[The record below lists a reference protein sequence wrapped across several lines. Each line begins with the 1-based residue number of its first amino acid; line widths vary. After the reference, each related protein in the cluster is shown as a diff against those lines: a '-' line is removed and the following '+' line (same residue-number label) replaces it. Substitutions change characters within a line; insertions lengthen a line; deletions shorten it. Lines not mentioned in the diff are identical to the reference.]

1 MTNNLRNLENIYMI
15 SNDRGLISS
24 FKHDR
29 TIYCDSVIYNYQFI
43 RHNLNHDF
51 NYFKELYVK
60 KIDSDIVS
68 DDCNPNILD
77 IDSCFTDALHK
88 HTFDN
93 DFFNQEFLANYRD
106 VLLKHRK
113 SKVNKLFQFSQRNR
127 IKNSRHII
135 FANANL
141 NIELPNDIM
150 SVLNAIKYEML
161 HSYKDTTLISIYIQ
175 KLVTLLR
182 YNHNNTFS
190 TITRLTGVTKSQ
202 YKNAIRN
209 HKNGKLDNMFNDNR
223 GIYRK
228 TLIKRTPEIVAET
241 LKYIE
246 TVKQINI
253 KNVINHINSKSADNN
268 FSYST
273 IKRILKLNLKASY
286 RTLSM
291 ISQSKN
297 TEKVKIYTKYFAKL
311 LIKEFNSNSIIISV
325 DETSFA
331 TTTNK
336 VKQWTIESSTINFSK
351 IKPKT
356 HKSYT
361 LLMAIS
367 TFKVEGYYLIEGSSN
382 QIFFANFFRT

>member
-291 ISQSKN
+291 VSQSKN

-361 LLMAIS
+361 LLMAIY
-367 TFKVEGYYLIEGSSN
+367 TF
-382 QIFFANFFRT
+382 